1 MTGDQI
7 RAEARANFGEPTA
20 VSLADATVNSY
31 INTALRE
38 LYNLLPLA
46 ELEVLAVDT
55 TVALSAGKGKLP
67 VKHDHLLA
75 VSVAGVGAQVVPLD
89 VISTIDRSAFFET
102 FVPVAASDGENL
114 WVRPTSHANCIV
126 TEILPPA
133 DITDFTLA
141 VILPKWHAV
150 LVLFTT
156 AFAYAQEEDKGQAQ
170 HYRNE
175 ALALIN
181 RTFTAPEQEVVA

>member
-7 RAEARANFGEPTA
+7 LTEARVNFGELSALT
-20 VSLADATVNSY
+20 LTDANLKAYV
-31 INTALRE
+31 NTALLE
-38 LYNLLPLA
+38 LYVLLPVA

-55 TVALSAGKGKLP
+55 TVALTAGKGKLP
-67 VKHDHLLA
+67 TTHDHLLSVA
-75 VSVAGVGAQVVPLD
+75 VAGVVAQSVPVD
-89 VISTIDRSAFFET
+89 VISTIDSPFFET

-114 WVRPTSHANCIV
+114 WVRPASNTSCIV
-126 TEILPPA
+126 TEIVPPTA
-133 DITDFTLA
+133 ITNFALA

-150 LVLFTT
+150 LVLLTT
-156 AFAYAQEEDKGQAQ
+156 ALAYAQEEDAGQAQ

-181 RTFTAPEQEVVA
+181 RTFTAPEQEARS